1 MAQRHSTPTLPKWNS
16 ATNVSPLEHES
27 SPKNDISC
35 SLALLTAHHQLK
47 VRRGHS
53 PCAEHTGKV
62 DHKPFNPL
70 DRLNHLKMLSRGQNP
85 LQKEEIAE
93 LKAQGLDETLKALF
107 PNIGQKCFGH
117 HEVYDFLTKLAAVS
131 SMGGWHVRENA
142 QEIIVYARYG
152 SIFPGLRFKKQGD
165 GYRCVGFNFNIR
177 LAS

>member
-53 PCAEHTGKV
+53 LCAEHTGKV